1 MLTQLIRGG
10 YTAQEVMFYII
21 IFLFALTL
29 TFSFHEFMHAKIADW
44 LGDPT
49 PRSMGR
55 VTLNPLA
62 HVDPI
67 GTMMI
72 LLLGFGWGKPVP
84 FNRTL
89 LTRFKS
95 SRLMVI
101 LVSIAGVTG
110 NFILALLS
118 SMIWTIMDCTVNV
131 NANPALF
138 AISELMGAITSFSL
152 GLLGFNL
159 LPIPPLDGYHIIE
172 ELLPYKIR
180 YKHWY
185 RVFMMY
191 APRVLMFVISA
202 ASFSGIS
209 ILGPLI
215 GLIEIPFAFVIG
227 LVNTIIRILL
237 GGL

>member
-49 PRSMGR
+49 PRNMGR

-67 GTMMI
+67 GTVMI
-72 LLLGFGWGKPVP
+72 LLMGFGWGKPVP
-84 FNRTL
+84 FNRSL
-89 LTRFKS
+89 LKRFKS
-95 SRLMVI
+95 NRLMVI
-101 LVSIAGVTG
+101 MVSVAGVTG
-110 NFILALLS
+110 NFILALGS
-118 SMIWTIMDCTVNV
+118 SIIWTVLDCTVNV
-131 NANPALF
+131 NANPVF
-138 AISELMGAITSFSL
+138 FCISELMYAIMSFSL

-159 LPIPPLDGYHIIE
+159 LPIPPLDGFHIIE

-180 YKHWY
+180 YKNWY
-185 RVFMMY
+185 RAFMMY
-191 APRVLMFVISA
+191 APRVLMFVILA

-215 GLIEIPFAFVIG
+215 NIIETPFALIIV
-227 LVNTIIRILL
+227 LVDSAIRVLL